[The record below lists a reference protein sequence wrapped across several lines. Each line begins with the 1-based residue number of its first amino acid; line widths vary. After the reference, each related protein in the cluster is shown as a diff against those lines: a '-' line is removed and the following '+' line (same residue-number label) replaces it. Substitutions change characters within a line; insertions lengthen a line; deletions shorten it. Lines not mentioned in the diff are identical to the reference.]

1 MASWAWPCILLSA
14 KKRNN
19 IMTVE
24 ELISIDSLI
33 KRLDP
38 RVKILEVFFFSIVVA
53 VSNSLPVLFS
63 ALVVSCCIVLA
74 ARIPAKEIFRR
85 LVPVNMMIIFLWFFL
100 PFTIEGKH
108 LFNIGTLAVTQQG
121 LIYTLQITIKSN
133 AMMLMLISLIASTP
147 IFSLGHAMLELN
159 VPKKLVHLFFFTYRY
174 IHVMNKEY
182 MRLINALKIRG
193 FRPGTNLHTYRTFA
207 YIVGMLLIKSYDRIQ
222 RVRNAMLCRGFKGDF
237 YSLRNFSFKKI
248 DAVSIFLMIAI
259 IILLGVMEWTAINRS
274 SI

>member
-1 MASWAWPCILLSA
+1 MAI
-14 KKRNN
+14 
-19 IMTVE
+19 E
-24 ELISIDSLI
+24 ELTNINSLI

-63 ALVVSCCIVLA
+63 ALVVSCCIVPGA
-74 ARIPAKEIFRR
+74 GIPAREIFRR
-85 LVPVNMMIIFLWFFL
+85 LVPANMMIIFLWFFL

-108 LFNIGTLAVTQQG
+108 LFNIGPLAVTHEG
-121 LIYTLQITIKSN
+121 LIYALRISIKSN

-147 IFSLGHAMLELN
+147 IFTLGHAMLELRM
-159 VPKKLVHLFFFTYRY
+159 PKKLVHLFFFTYRY
-174 IHVMNKEY
+174 IHVMNREY
-182 MRLINALKIRG
+182 TRLINAIKIRG

-237 YSLRNFSFKKI
+237 YSIRNFSFKRI
-248 DAVSIFLMIAI
+248 DAISIAFAFAVLVI
-259 IILLGVMEWTAINRS
+259 LGVLEWTATT
-274 SI
+274 

>member
-1 MASWAWPCILLSA
+1 MNRYEIT
-14 KKRNN
+14 N
-19 IMTVE
+19 IN
-24 ELISIDSLI
+24 SLI

-38 RVKILEVFFFSIVVA
+38 RIKILEVFFFSIVVA

-63 ALVVSCCIVLA
+63 ALAISCCIVLA
-74 ARIPAKEIFRR
+74 ARIPAREIFRR

-108 LFNIGTLAVTQQG
+108 LFNIGPLAVTQQG
-121 LIYTLQITIKSN
+121 LIYAFRISIKSN

-147 IFSLGHAMLELN
+147 IFTIGHALLELKM
-159 VPKKLVHLFFFTYRY
+159 PKKLVHLFFFTYRY
-174 IHVMNKEY
+174 IHVMNREY
-182 MRLINALKIRG
+182 MRLINATKIRG

-248 DAVSIFLMIAI
+248 DAVSIFLMIAV
-259 IILLGVMEWTAINRS
+259 IILLGVMEWTATTCS

>member
-1 MASWAWPCILLSA
+1 MVI
-14 KKRNN
+14 
-19 IMTVE
+19 E
-24 ELISIDSLI
+24 ELLIINSPI

-53 VSNSLPVLFS
+53 LSNSLPVLFS
-63 ALVVSCCIVLA
+63 AFVVSCCTVLA

-85 LVPVNMMIIFLWFFL
+85 LIPVNMMIIFLWFFL
-100 PFTIEGKH
+100 PFTVEGNP
-108 LFNIGTLAVTQQG
+108 LFYMGSLAATHEG
-121 LIYTLQITIKSN
+121 LTYALRISIKSN

-147 IFSLGHAMLELN
+147 IFSLGHAMLELS

-182 MRLINALKIRG
+182 TRLINAIKIRG
-193 FRPGTNLHTYRTFA
+193 FRPGTNLYTYRTFA

-222 RVRNAMLCRGFKGDF
+222 RVRNAMLCRSFKGDF
-237 YSLRNFSFKKI
+237 YSLGNFSFKRI
-248 DAVSIFLMIAI
+248 DAVSIFLMIAV
-259 IILLGVMEWTAINRS
+259 IILLGVMEWTAITLS